1 MKKVMIVLLAVSAIL
16 TVSALPAGS
25 LDWNLPVFTVRYEVA
40 GGAAEDPDNDSL
52 EASSL
57 RSTVSFRMK
66 EESDPATLGLG
77 LVLSGK
83 DYYLQSGDYSYV
95 KVEHDAVFRLSDPW
109 KLGYALGAKWM
120 AYPEPDSQGMS
131 KDALWLSAGATTAV
145 KLTPATGL
153 EAGVTGR
160 FALTDDPADA
170 RQGYTASAG
179 LSTRIGDWLLG
190 ARYRGE
196 IRLPLGSASLSS
208 PDLYHTASLSLRWD
222 PN

>member
-1 MKKVMIVLLAVSAIL
+1 MKKGAAALLLLSC
-16 TVSALPAGS
+16 LPAWS

-40 GGAAEDPDNDSL
+40 GGAVEDPDDDSL

-57 RSTVSFRMK
+57 RNTVSFRLK
-66 EESDPATLGLG
+66 EESDLAALGLG

-83 DYYLQSGDYSYV
+83 DYYRQSGDYSYL

-109 KLGYALGAKWM
+109 KLGYALAAKWM
-120 AYPEPDSQGMS
+120 RYPEPDSLGMS

-145 KLTPATGL
+145 RLAPGTGL

-170 RQGYTASAG
+170 RQGYAASAA
-179 LSTRIGDWLLG
+179 LSTRVGEWLLG

-196 IRLPLGSASLSS
+196 VRLALGSASLAS